1 MSRRSSSYAVFV
13 VLAVI
18 TVLSVIVTNV
28 PRSLSVSPS
37 SGNATL
43 IAATPTQQWQDAK
56 LLRNIKGHTDAVGA
70 IAINLDGQFFATGSD
85 DQTIKL
91 WNLNTGQPLR
101 TLSGH
106 SDQVT
111 ALAISP
117 DGEKLVSGGGIED
130 GSIKLWNLK
139 TGELIK
145 TFQKKEGMIPSL
157 AISPDGQILA
167 SGRRGEGLG
176 FVSEIALWNLETG
189 KQLLQ
194 FEIENLTLSLAFSPN
209 GELLASGSEDG
220 TIHLW
225 NWQSGEILHIL
236 QHPQSLRA
244 LAFNQDGNVLVS
256 ESFAETVNRWNPKT
270 GELLS
275 TPIENPK
282 PVFVNALAL
291 HPSGNILA
299 SALGPY
305 GRLGLWNLQTGELM
319 TTLEGFSGSIFSLGF
334 SHDGQILVSG
344 SNDGAIAIWGTGNRE

>member
-13 VLAVI
+13 VLTVI

-28 PRSLSVSPS
+28 PRSLSFSPS
-37 SGNATL
+37 PGNAAL
-43 IAATPTQQWQDAK
+43 IAATPTQQWRDAK
-56 LLRNIKGHTDAVGA
+56 LLRNIKGHADAVGE
-70 IAINLDGQFFATGSD
+70 IAISQDGQLLATGSD

-91 WNLNTGQPLR
+91 WNLTTGQPLR
-101 TLSGH
+101 TFSGH
-106 SDQVT
+106 SDQIT

-117 DGEKLVSGGGIED
+117 DAEILVSGGGIED

-139 TGELIK
+139 TGELIN

-157 AISPDGQILA
+157 AITPDGQTLA
-167 SGRRGEGLG
+167 SARRGEGLG
-176 FVSEIALWNLETG
+176 FVSEITLWNLETG

-194 FEIENLTLSLAFSPN
+194 FDVENLTLSLAFSPN
-209 GELLASGSEDG
+209 GKLLASGSEDG

-225 NWQSGEILHIL
+225 NWQSGEIRHIL

-244 LAFNQDGNVLVS
+244 LAFNQDGQVLVS
-256 ESFAETVNRWNPKT
+256 ESFAETINVWNPQT

-275 TPIENPK
+275 TPVANSQ

-319 TTLEGFSGSIFSLGF
+319 TTLTGFSGSIFSLGF
-334 SHDGQILVSG
+334 SDDGQILVSG
-344 SNDGAIAIWGTGNRE
+344 SNDGAIAIWRTGDQ

>member
-13 VLAVI
+13 VLTVI

-28 PRSLSVSPS
+28 PRSHSLSPS
-37 SGNATL
+37 SGNAAL

-56 LLRNIKGHTDAVGA
+56 LLRNIKGHADAVGA
-70 IAINLDGQFFATGSD
+70 IAISQDGQLLATGSD

-101 TLSGH
+101 TFSGH
-106 SDQVT
+106 SDQIT

-117 DGEKLVSGGGIED
+117 NAEILVSGGGIED

-139 TGELIK
+139 TGELIN

-157 AISPDGQILA
+157 AITPDGKTLA
-167 SGRRGEGLG
+167 SARRGEGLG
-176 FVSEIALWNLETG
+176 FVSEITLWNLETG

-194 FEIENLTLSLAFSPN
+194 FDIENLTLSLAFSPN

-225 NWQSGEILHIL
+225 NWQSGEIRHIL

-244 LAFNQDGNVLVS
+244 LAFNQDGQVLVS
-256 ESFAETVNRWNPKT
+256 ESFAETINLWNPQT

-275 TPIENPK
+275 TPVTNPK

-319 TTLEGFSGSIFSLGF
+319 TTLTGFSGSIFSLGF
-334 SHDGQILVSG
+334 SGDGQILVSG
-344 SNDGAIAIWGTGNRE
+344 SNDGAIAIWRTGNRE